1 MTQALKASLELN
13 SKRNT
18 VIYLFEVVNRYA
30 KESSEMRETMFV
42 EIQQI
47 FMRYLFD
54 RRGFMQ
60 DIASKGLSLVYQ
72 LGNEEQK
79 QLLITSLQDTFSGNG
94 PTKKKEQDDQQEM
107 LLDFGDKTM
116 VEQREKLKTY
126 KDLVRVA
133 EELG

>member
-30 KESSEMRETMFV
+30 KESSEMRESMFV

-94 PTKKKEQDDQQEM
+94 PTKKKEQDDQ
-107 LLDFGDKTM
+107 
-116 VEQREKLKTY
+116 
-126 KDLVRVA
+126 
-133 EELG
+133 

>member
-30 KESSEMRETMFV
+30 KESSEMRESMFV